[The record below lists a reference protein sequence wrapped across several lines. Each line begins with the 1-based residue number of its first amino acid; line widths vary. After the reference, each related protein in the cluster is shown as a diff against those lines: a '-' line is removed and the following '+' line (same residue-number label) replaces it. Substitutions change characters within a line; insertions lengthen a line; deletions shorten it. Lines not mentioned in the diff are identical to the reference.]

1 MKKEPRREAG
11 SMWNGGMKRPCE
23 VRFDQETNTTHAY
36 TIRVSRECDAMAV
49 HASHDVMTNN
59 VRVESNER

>member
-1 MKKEPRREAG
+1 
-11 SMWNGGMKRPCE
+11 MWNGGMKRPCE

-59 VRVESNER
+59 VLVESNER